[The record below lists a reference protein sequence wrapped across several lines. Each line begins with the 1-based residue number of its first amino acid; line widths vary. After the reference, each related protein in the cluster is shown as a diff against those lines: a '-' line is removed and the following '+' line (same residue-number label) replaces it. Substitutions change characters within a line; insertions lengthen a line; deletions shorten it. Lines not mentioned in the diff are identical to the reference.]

1 MLKVGDNGAGGKY
14 KLSDNLTYN
23 FVAGSI
29 DPSLIPANINISGSS
44 INASSGNKLSGVNIT
59 GTIDSSVIGDGPTI
73 TSGANI
79 TGDHKISAVEILCSV
94 DASNIDSAL
103 ITQESTVIGNGR
115 INYAV
120 IRGTINPI
128 SIDDSLI
135 VINTQGPEGMLTTF
149 DEGKFSG
156 TTEIKGEINATNVN
170 NAIINLGDDTSF
182 LAGSQFS
189 GDVTITGIV
198 DASLISTSVS
208 LNITGAN
215 LNGSNIIDNSIKSIK
230 LDSNLSLICDI
241 ITFSDDSTLE
251 SVADLYTRSE
261 VETNLLSISSNN
273 LFASELQPSAYT
285 LSNIILKSSKINIVE
300 PDGIEL
306 PLLYDSFTKK
316 THICTSNSFNSLE
329 DNLSKIEIGSG
340 NNTSNIIIENG
351 NTGGKVTLNSDKLC
365 FFLNDEPN
373 SVFELSGVS
382 NYSIKPLK
390 VEELVFPD
398 GTNML
403 TGVNTSFYNA
413 ESKQIIMTG
422 TGYDYHYPD
431 LTGAGFIHCNGIHAQ
446 FDITAF
452 SSTTMSDFNLKKN
465 INSLEYNNELL
476 QLEPVTFQW
485 KDSNKSNTSNA
496 GFIAQDIEKIF
507 PDLVKRGFD
516 NYKSVNYISFIPY
529 LVKHIQNLEKR
540 IQKLESLHKY

>member
-1 MLKVGDNGAGGKY
+1 MLKVGPYGTAGQTY
-14 KLSDNLTYN
+14 KFSNDLTYN
-23 FVAGSI
+23 FGAASI
-29 DPSLIPANINISGSS
+29 DPSLIPANINISGSN

-59 GTIDSSVIGDGPTI
+59 GTIDSSLIGDGPTI
-73 TSGANI
+73 SSSANITNI
-79 TGDHKISAVEILCSV
+79 TGDHKLSEVQILCSV
-94 DASNIDSAL
+94 DASNIGSASISSTAT
-103 ITQESTVIGNGR
+103 ITGNGR
-115 INYAV
+115 INYAS
-120 IRGTINPI
+120 IEGTISPAH
-128 SIDDSLI
+128 IDRALI
-135 VINTQGPEGMLTTF
+135 VINNDTTI
-149 DEGKFSG
+149 GHGLFSG
-156 TTEIKGEINATNVN
+156 TTQIQGAIPASNVN
-170 NAIINLGDDTSF
+170 DAIINLGDGTSF
-182 LAGSQFS
+182 LTGSKFS

-198 DASLISTSVS
+198 DAEFIPTPVS
-208 LNITGAN
+208 LNIIGAN

-230 LDSNLSLICDI
+230 LDSDLSLSCAS
-241 ITFSDDSTLE
+241 ITFSDASILE
-251 SVADLYTRSE
+251 SVADLYTQSDA
-261 VETNLLSISSNN
+261 ETNLLSISSNN

-285 LSNIILKSSKINIVE
+285 LSNIILKSAKINIVE

-306 PLLYDSFTKK
+306 PLLYDSITKK

-413 ESKQIIMTG
+413 EYMQIIMTDE
-422 TGYDYHYPD
+422 TGYEYADSD
-431 LTGAGFIHCNGIHAQ
+431 LSGPGFIHCNGIHAR

-507 PDLVKRGFD
+507 PDLVKRGLD

>member
-1 MLKVGDNGAGGKY
+1 M
-14 KLSDNLTYN
+14 
-23 FVAGSI
+23 
-29 DPSLIPANINISGSS
+29 
-44 INASSGNKLSGVNIT
+44 
-59 GTIDSSVIGDGPTI
+59 
-73 TSGANI
+73 
-79 TGDHKISAVEILCSV
+79 
-94 DASNIDSAL
+94 
-103 ITQESTVIGNGR
+103 
-115 INYAV
+115 
-120 IRGTINPI
+120 
-128 SIDDSLI
+128 
-135 VINTQGPEGMLTTF
+135 
-149 DEGKFSG
+149 
-156 TTEIKGEINATNVN
+156 
-170 NAIINLGDDTSF
+170 
-182 LAGSQFS
+182 
-189 GDVTITGIV
+189 
-198 DASLISTSVS
+198 
-208 LNITGAN
+208 
-215 LNGSNIIDNSIKSIK
+215 
-230 LDSNLSLICDI
+230 DSNLSLICDS
-241 ITFSDDSTLE
+241 ITFNIDGSTLE

-306 PLLYDSFTKK
+306 PLLYDSITKK

-365 FFLNDEPN
+365 FFLNDEAN

-413 ESKQIIMTG
+413 EYMQIIMTDE
-422 TGYDYHYPD
+422 TGYEYADSD
-431 LTGAGFIHCNGIHAQ
+431 LSGPGFIHCNGIHAR

-507 PDLVKRGFD
+507 PDLVKRGLD